1 MLSRLT
7 RHCALHRGAVLV
19 WTLAL
24 ALLGLRAFSNLT
36 VEVYPDIS
44 AQQVLVISECPGR
57 SPREIEQL
65 VAIPI
70 ELAMAN
76 VPSALAIRSR
86 SIFGLSVVEVIFEEG
101 VDKYFARQRVEEL
114 LPAVEVPEGIKP
126 RLGPLATNFGEIFR
140 YELQSNGTHDLMDL
154 RTLNQWVISPRLER
168 VSGVTELINFGGYEK
183 QLTLKL
189 DPRRMERFG
198 LTLRDVV
205 EAVRSNNANAGGS
218 VLNRGELSFRIRGR
232 GLLQDEHDLET
243 TVINTLDG
251 NPVYVRDVAEVELDA
266 RLPVGIFGK
275 DDRDES
281 IEGIVLM
288 SRDDNP
294 TLTLESLKREI
305 DELNRLAL
313 PNGVQIVPFYDRQNL
328 MDSTT
333 SIIWHGT
340 LAGIALVL
348 LVLVAFLGN
357 PVLAMVVALTIPAAF
372 LLALIPVQAGG
383 YTVRLLSI
391 GAINFGMLVWG
402 SVIMADQIAHR
413 LTISPL
419 IAASPRVRLE
429 QLGLTAAVAADQV
442 DNPILWSML
451 IVIACHVPL
460 LFLTSIEGLI
470 FRPMIGVAILSF
482 VGAVVYALFVLP
494 ALATFT
500 LHAGFRNWENP
511 LLTWLRPLYSALL
524 RRLLAVRWL
533 LAPVLTVLVA
543 GAGFWL
549 APRLGVEFIPAL
561 DEGVL
566 WIRASFPPGTALRE
580 TARFANRM
588 RAIVREFPEVEYAAS
603 QAGRN
608 DAGTDPDPPNS
619 VAIMVGLKPWRE
631 WTTPSQA
638 GLADRLGERLR
649 AEFPTI
655 RFRFSQPIID
665 SLTED
670 TNGTSADLAL
680 EFTGDDLTILRDLAH
695 HAATL
700 LEQVP
705 GATDVHLAQDG
716 PQTQFVIKP
725 DRVRCAQYD
734 VHIDDVTRL
743 VSTAL
748 GGEPVGTLYEPGR
761 RFDIVA
767 RFDRGVLTSP
777 ESIGTLPVY
786 SRSGVPLP
794 LDQVADLSFTETPTL
809 IARENGR
816 RRITVRCRIEGRDE
830 RSFGVEARQRVD
842 AGLEVPAGYH
852 VRWIGMFE
860 NLIRIREKFLWF
872 IPVTI
877 AVVYVVLV
885 LAFRSH
891 RESLAVLPA
900 IPVSFAG
907 GALGLVVHDMTLNV
921 SSSSGFVLLCGMSV
935 IGSVLLVQWIDQLRR
950 QGVPRDEAIVRGAQ
964 ERLRPILMASLAA
977 ILGLFPA
984 SIAHGVGSD
993 LQRPLATV
1001 IVWGLAASTLW
1012 TLLVVPVL
1020 YRLAAASQQPPREAR

>member
-1 MLSRLT
+1 M
-7 RHCALHRGAVLV
+7 
-19 WTLAL
+19 WTLVL
-24 ALLGLRAFSNLT
+24 ALLGLRAFWNLT

-44 AQQVLVISECPGR
+44 AQQVLVISDCPGR

-76 VPSALAIRSR
+76 VPNVLAIRSR
-86 SIFGLSVVEVIFEEG
+86 SIFGLSVVEVIFDEG

-126 RLGPLATNFGEIFR
+126 RLGPLATAYGEIFR
-140 YELQSNGTHDLMDL
+140 YELQSDGTRDLMEL

-183 QLTLKL
+183 QLALKL

-198 LTLRDVV
+198 LTLQNVV

-218 VLNRGELSFRIRGR
+218 VLNRGEFSFRIRGR

-243 TVINTLDG
+243 AVINTLDG

-275 DDRDES
+275 DDRGES

-294 TLTLESLKREI
+294 TATLDALKREI

-313 PNGVQIVPFYDRQNL
+313 PEGVRIVPFYDRQNL
-328 MDSTT
+328 MDSTAN
-333 SIIWHGT
+333 IIAHGT

-372 LLALIPVQAGG
+372 LLALIPVEAGG

-391 GAINFGMLVWG
+391 GAVNFGMLVWG
-402 SVIMADQIAHR
+402 SVIMADQIVHR
-413 LTISPL
+413 LTVSPL
-419 IAASPRVRLE
+419 LATAPRVRLE
-429 QLGLTAAVAADQV
+429 QLGLATAVAADQV

-451 IVIACHVPL
+451 IVIAGHVPL

-482 VGAVVYALFVLP
+482 VGAGIYALFVLP

-500 LHAGFRNWENP
+500 IHAGFRNWENP
-511 LLTWLRPLYSALL
+511 LLTWFRPSYSALL
-524 RRLLAVRWL
+524 RALLAVRRL
-533 LAPVLTVLVA
+533 LAPVLAVLVA
-543 GAGFWL
+543 GAGLWL

-566 WIRASFPPGTALRE
+566 WIRASFPPGTALEE
-580 TARFANRM
+580 TARFADRM

-608 DAGTDPDPPNS
+608 DSGTDPDPPNTL
-619 VAIMVGLKPWRE
+619 AIMVGLRPWRE
-631 WTTPSQA
+631 WTVPTQTA
-638 GLADRLGERLR
+638 LTARLGDRLRD
-649 AEFPTI
+649 EFPTI
-655 RFRFSQPIID
+655 PFRFSQPIID

-670 TNGTSADLAL
+670 TNGASADLAL
-680 EFTGDDLTILRDLAH
+680 EFTGDDLTILRDLGH
-695 HAATL
+695 HAAEL
-700 LEQVP
+700 LRQIP
-705 GATDVHLAQDG
+705 GATDVHLALDG
-716 PQTQFVIKP
+716 PQAQLVIKP

-748 GGEPVGTLYEPGR
+748 GGEPVGTLHEPGR
-761 RFDIVA
+761 RFDIVV

-777 ESIGTLPVY
+777 ESIGALPVY

-794 LDQVADLSFTETPTL
+794 LDQVADLSFAETPTI

-816 RRITVRCRIEGRDE
+816 RRITVRCKIEGRDE
-830 RSFGVEARQRVD
+830 RSFGVEARQQVD
-842 AGLEVPAGYH
+842 AGLEVPAGYK

-872 IPVTI
+872 IPITI
-877 AVVYVVLV
+877 AVVYALLV

-891 RESLAVLPA
+891 RVSLAVLPA
-900 IPVSFAG
+900 IPVSFV
-907 GALGLVVHDMTLNV
+907 GAAEGLVVQGMTLNV
-921 SSSSGFVLLCGMSV
+921 SSGSGFVLLCGMSV

-950 QGVPRDEAIVRGAQ
+950 QGVPRDEAIVQGAQ

-1020 YRLAAASQQPPREAR
+1020 YRLAAPERRPPRGAA